1 MSLSMNDTEET
12 NSTTDDSTAEPAP
25 KKKTTRKKTTRK
37 TTKKTPKKTTRK
49 TKEDD
54 VAKKD
59 KKENKTVENET
70 VKSPEEELLD
80 SLEDLLGAAGGGGS
94 GKKLSYYMM
103 PSAAGGASSSS
114 SDLRAVTMI
123 GNLTEDRGAEVMK
136 GMIYL
141 YETSKE
147 QYYEDPMDPKS
158 KILTRRKPFDFYIST
173 YGGSALDMCG
183 IYDMM
188 KFCQSQGCDIE
199 TIGMGKIMSAG
210 VPLLAA
216 GTKGK
221 RCIGKNAVVMIH
233 GVQGGAMGSLAET
246 KNELEQIG
254 KIQDKYVE
262 LLAANTKLTA
272 KKIEKMIAKNVN
284 VYLTAEEAKA
294 AGIVDIILDD

>member
-1 MSLSMNDTEET
+1 
-12 NSTTDDSTAEPAP
+12 
-25 KKKTTRKKTTRK
+25 
-37 TTKKTPKKTTRK
+37 
-49 TKEDD
+49 
-54 VAKKD
+54 
-59 KKENKTVENET
+59 
-70 VKSPEEELLD
+70 
-80 SLEDLLGAAGGGGS
+80 
-94 GKKLSYYMM
+94 
-103 PSAAGGASSSS
+103 
-114 SDLRAVTMI
+114 
-123 GNLTEDRGAEVMK
+123 
-136 GMIYL
+136 
-141 YETSKE
+141 
-147 QYYEDPMDPKS
+147 MDPKS

-188 KFCQSQGCDIE
+188 KFCQSQGCEIE

-262 LLAANTKLTA
+262 LLAANTKLTR

>member
-1 MSLSMNDTEET
+1 END
-12 NSTTDDSTAEPAP
+12 A
-25 KKKTTRKKTTRK
+25 
-37 TTKKTPKKTTRK
+37 
-49 TKEDD
+49 
-54 VAKKD
+54 V
-59 KKENKTVENET
+59 ENDTVENDTVENKT
-70 VKSPEEELLD
+70 VKSPEDELLD
-80 SLEDLLGAAGGGGS
+80 SLEDLLGAAGTGA

-103 PSAAGGASSSS
+103 PSAGGGASSA
-114 SDLRAVTMI
+114 SDLRAVTLI
-123 GNLTEDRGAEVMK
+123 GNLTEERGAEVMK

-147 QYYEDPMDPKS
+147 QYLADPLDPRS
-158 KILTRRKPFDFYIST
+158 EILTRRKPFEFYIST

-183 IYDMM
+183 LYDMM
-188 KFCQSQGCDIE
+188 KFCQSQGCEIE

-246 KNELEQIG
+246 TNELEQIA
-254 KIQDKYVE
+254 KIQEKYVD
-262 LLAANTKLTA
+262 LLAANSKLSK
-272 KKIEKMIAKNVN
+272 KKIRKMIAKNVN
-284 VYLTAEEAKA
+284 IYLTAKEAKE